1 MRKNER
7 EHDDAEGGANDKQRY
22 DLSWILYLAP
32 GYLSFWLKFQKN
44 IAIKSSFIRK
54 INGLISPNSINISPN
69 LILKRI
75 VKIV

>member
-32 GYLSFWLKFQKN
+32 DYLSFWLKFQK
-44 IAIKSSFIRK
+44 KK
-54 INGLISPNSINISPN
+54 ISPSNRRLSIK
-69 LILKRI
+69 LTA
-75 VKIV
+75 